1 MPFRF
6 YLLSGISVWQSFCLF
21 PNACRAWRASI
32 FLPLSFLFF
41 RRCKIRNYP
50 RHWKNFLRCFSLK
63 MPFYWYTSIMCAHTM
78 RFSAFWLHCH
88 HIRLWFIL
96 SILLVACNLFT
107 RCYCKRQA
115 LRQIEDKGYAMPY
128 DADLR
133 RLYKIGVN
141 FSSERRCIEEWKIVE
156 GWTPSPLSMKLTRWD
171 MTFFVLPP
179 RIWIIYKL
187 LYIRMLHLIF
197 LL

>member
-21 PNACRAWRASI
+21 TNACRAWRASI

-78 RFSAFWLHCH
+78 HFSAFWLHRH
-88 HIRLWFIL
+88 HIQLRFIL
-96 SILLVACNLFT
+96 SNLLVACDLFARCCAKGKHCGKSRTRVMPCPTMPTRAVFT
-107 RCYCKRQA
+107 RSAWTSAANDAASKNGKLWKAERLLHCQWSWRDEIWLSLYF
-115 LRQIEDKGYAMPY
+115 LRE
-128 DADLR
+128 
-133 RLYKIGVN
+133 
-141 FSSERRCIEEWKIVE
+141 F
-156 GWTPSPLSMKLTRWD
+156 
-171 MTFFVLPP
+171 
-179 RIWIIYKL
+179 
-187 LYIRMLHLIF
+187 
-197 LL
+197 